1 MEKKALSLQVQNL
14 KFELSQE
21 KPNWFP
27 FTGTCLFVDEPSSGI
42 PSGGSEDKPVL
53 FPKDEV
59 EKSLTTF
66 ENMGVD
72 CVWPEYGC
80 PEYALT
86 GHDTRNKIGC
96 ITSAEI
102 VGNEVVI
109 KGGLWEWDFEDV
121 CDMVK
126 LAKNSLGWSIEVRM
140 YVEDSGDYYTA
151 TDLEFSG
158 VALLYASAAAFDK
171 TRLSAQKRK
180 GIEQMTKEEVQEMLN
195 SLLEKFDEKFSKV
208 TEEVEKISNEFSA
221 EKELREQE
229 KKEALELAAKEK
241 AEADAKLAEEAK
253 VAAELA
259 AKKEA
264 DELAAKAKLEA
275 QRQTK
280 AFPGVVIGKFSE
292 ASDEVKAVV
301 ADEKLS
307 GSQKFQKLINLK
319 LQAKE

>member
-1 MEKKALSLQVQNL
+1 MEKKTLSLQVQNL
-14 KFELSQE
+14 KFELSEE

-86 GHDTRNKIGC
+86 GHDTRNKIGV
-96 ITSAEI
+96 ISSAEI

-126 LAKNSLGWSIEVRM
+126 LAKSSLGWSVEVRM
-140 YVEDSGDYYTA
+140 YIEDSGDYYTA

-158 VALLYASAAAFDK
+158 VALLYASAASFDK
-171 TRLSAQKRK
+171 TYLAAKRK
-180 GIEQMTKEEVQEMLN
+180 DVDKMSKEEMQALLNEM
-195 SLLEKFDEKFSKV
+195 LEKFDEKFSKV
-208 TEEVEKISNEFSA
+208 SEKVEKISEEFSA
-221 EKELREQE
+221 EKEAKAKE
-229 KKEALELAAKEK
+229 KADLELAAKEAEDARIIKETKEAEEKAALELAAKEK
-241 AEADAKLAEEAK
+241 ADADAKA
-253 VAAELA
+253 
-259 AKKEA
+259 KEA
-264 DELAAKAKLEA
+264 EPKRKTIEFG
-275 QRQTK
+275 T
-280 AFPGVVIGKFSE
+280 VVNKFKD
-292 ASDEVKAVV
+292 ASDEAKAIIEN
-301 ADEKLS
+301 DKLN
-307 GSQKFQKLINLK
+307 GSQKFKELINLR
-319 LQAKE
+319 LQAK